1 MNQHHLVPRNQR
13 PQQLDPQILLAVNF
27 NKITEETNTQKYDI
41 IIKYE

>member
-1 MNQHHLVPRNQR
+1 MSDSTCGDKTSDSVSS
-13 PQQLDPQILLAVNF
+13 ILAVNF